1 MSKRPVYVVDD
12 EEPIRRSACLL
23 LKVAGFAA
31 DAFGGGRAFIEAEA
45 SLDPGC
51 ILLDIRMP
59 DLDGIAVQRLLV
71 EQQSAHATIVMTGH
85 GDVASAVAAL
95 DAGAVSFIEKPFSKE
110 QLLPAVELAFKK
122 IENSDDYQAHLDSA
136 RQRIGSL
143 GAREQSV
150 LSMLAQDL
158 SSAQIAA
165 ALQLTSAEIDFSRAL
180 IMQQLGVDSI
190 PAALTVAF
198 AAARSQDSAPK
209 GQYIKTAP

>member
-1 MSKRPVYVVDD
+1 MIKRPVYVVDD
-12 EEPIRRSACLL
+12 AEPIRRSACLL

-31 DAFGGGRAFIEAEA
+31 HAFDGGRSFIEAEA

-59 DLDGIAVQRLLV
+59 DLDGIAVQRHLV

-95 DAGAVSFIEKPFSKE
+95 DAGAVTFIEKPFSKD
-110 QLLPAVELAFKK
+110 QLLPAVELAFNK
-122 IENSDDYQAHLDSA
+122 IEHSDDYQAHLDSA
-136 RQRIGSL
+136 HQQISSL
-143 GAREQSV
+143 GGREQSV

-165 ALQLTSAEIDFSRAL
+165 ALQLTSAEIDLSRAL

-190 PAALTVAF
+190 PAALTIAF
-198 AAARSQDSAPK
+198 AAARSGD
-209 GQYIKTAP
+209 